1 MAKAASAKASE
12 LDRRMMG
19 AALRLGRRTLGHTYP
34 NPAVGAL
41 IVRFDGNEPRVVGR
55 GWTSAGGRP
64 HGEALALAEAGAA
77 ARGATAYVT
86 LEPCSH
92 AGGRG
97 PACAPQLIAAGVKR
111 VVTAIEDPDPRVA
124 GTGHKALVDAGIEV
138 VSGVLAD
145 EAALAHR
152 GHVLRVTAGRPM
164 VTLKLAVSADG
175 MIGKREGGRMM
186 ITGKAAFDRVQ
197 AMRAESDAVMVGI
210 GTVLVDDPR
219 LTVRHPGLEA
229 RSPIRI
235 VLDRQARLPPSS
247 LLVTSAR
254 ELPLWLVVGPEVSPE
269 RRTELLA
276 AGVELLDAKEGAG
289 GLDFTS
295 VLSLLA
301 ERGITRV
308 LIEGGSHVA
317 SSLVASN
324 CADEVVLFR
333 ASVVVGSD
341 GVRAF
346 AGHAL
351 SAVER
356 SPRYRLV
363 EEAKVG
369 EDRMRR
375 YLRIP

>member
-1 MAKAASAKASE
+1 MAKRATAKVTD
-12 LDRRMMG
+12 LDRRLMG
-19 AALRLGRRTLGHTYP
+19 AALRLGRHNMGRTYP

-41 IVRFDGNEPRVVGR
+41 IVRFEGGEPSVVGR
-55 GWTSAGGRP
+55 GWTAPGGRP
-64 HGEALALAEAGAA
+64 HGEALALAEAGEE

-124 GTGHKALVDAGIEV
+124 GTGHKALEEAGIEV
-138 VSGVLAD
+138 ATGVLAD
-145 EAALAHR
+145 EASVAHR
-152 GHVLRVTAGRPM
+152 GHILRVTAGRPM

-219 LTVRHPGLEA
+219 LTVRHPGLES
-229 RSPIRI
+229 RSPVRI
-235 VLDRQARLPPSS
+235 VLDRQGRIPLASQ
-247 LLVTSAR
+247 LVTSAR
-254 ELPLWLVVGPEVSPE
+254 DLPFWLVVGPEVPPE
-269 RRTELLA
+269 RRTELLS
-276 AGVELLDAKEGAG
+276 AGVELIDAKEGSG
-289 GLDFTS
+289 GLDFS
-295 VLSLLA
+295 PVLATLA

-308 LIEGGSHVA
+308 LVEGGSHVA
-317 SSLVASN
+317 SSVMASN
-324 CADEVVLFR
+324 CADEIVLFR
-333 ASVVVGSD
+333 ASVVVGPD

-369 EDRMRR
+369 DDHLRR
-375 YLRIP
+375 YLRIS

>member
-276 AGVELLDAKEGAG
+276 AGVELLDAKEGTG
-289 GLDFTS
+289 GLDFAS

-317 SSLVASN
+317 SSLVAGN
-324 CADEVVLFR
+324 CADEIVLFR
-333 ASVVVGSD
+333 ASVVVGAD

>member
-1 MAKAASAKASE
+1 
-12 LDRRMMG
+12 
-19 AALRLGRRTLGHTYP
+19 
-34 NPAVGAL
+34 
-41 IVRFDGNEPRVVGR
+41 
-55 GWTSAGGRP
+55 
-64 HGEALALAEAGAA
+64 
-77 ARGATAYVT
+77 
-86 LEPCSH
+86 
-92 AGGRG
+92 
-97 PACAPQLIAAGVKR
+97 
-111 VVTAIEDPDPRVA
+111 VA
-124 GTGHKALVDAGIEV
+124 GTGHKALIDAGIAV
-138 VSGVLAD
+138 VTGVLAD

-219 LTVRHPGLEA
+219 LTVRHPGLES
-229 RSPIRI
+229 RSPVRI
-235 VLDRQARLPPSS
+235 VLDRQARLPLTS

-254 ELPLWLVVGPEVSPE
+254 EVPLWLVVGPEVPPE

-289 GLDFTS
+289 GLDFAS

-317 SSLVASN
+317 SSLIASN
-324 CADEVVLFR
+324 CADEIVLFR
-333 ASVVVGSD
+333 ASVVVGPD

-356 SPRYRLV
+356 SPRYRLI
-363 EEAKVG
+363 EEARIG
-369 EDRMRR
+369 EDHLRR
-375 YLRIP
+375 YLRIS